1 LSYHKDKRT
10 QNLKSGN
17 GWDRISVILDFSATP
32 CSLCLCGNKFPL
44 RSRPSSAFSSALID
58 HDLLSSMKIGTV
70 LYARKDAET
79 TNAGSLG
86 AKAGG
91 RRRTSI
97 A

>member
-1 LSYHKDKRT
+1 
-10 QNLKSGN
+10 
-17 GWDRISVILDFSATP
+17 
-32 CSLCLCGNKFPL
+32 
-44 RSRPSSAFSSALID
+44 LID

>member
-1 LSYHKDKRT
+1 VFSVSFVVINSPSVLST
-10 QNLKSGN
+10 
-17 GWDRISVILDFSATP
+17 
-32 CSLCLCGNKFPL
+32 
-44 RSRPSSAFSSALID
+44 SSAFSSALID